1 MIRQYSF
8 EKLEV
13 WQEARTFSVSIYKI
27 TSKFPQEEKFGLTS
41 QLRRGTISI
50 ASNIAEGSAR
60 TSPKDQANFYQ
71 IAYSSTLE
79 VLNQLIISCD
89 LGFISNEELI
99 IFRDKI
105 DSISFKL
112 NSLWRSIKN
121 NNSKP

>member
-1 MIRQYSF
+1 MYSF

-13 WQEARTFSVSIYKI
+13 WQEARSLSVSIYKI
-27 TSKFPQEEKFGLTS
+27 TAKFPQEEKFGLVS

-71 IAYSSTLE
+71 IAYSSAIE
-79 VLNQLIISCD
+79 ILNQLIISCD
-89 LGFISNEELI
+89 LKFISNEDLA

-105 DSISFKL
+105 ESISFKL
-112 NSLWRSIKN
+112 NSLW
-121 NNSKP
+121 